1 MRVIP
6 VRLTDEEVRKID
18 LLTKRGIYRSRSE
31 AIRAILSKQLEEK
44 LGEDE
49 DVTPLVNKMLNL
61 RKAGENPVLLRLK
74 KSAVEVV
81 AEGRH

>member
-18 LLTKRGIYRSRSE
+18 LLTKRGLYRSRSE

-49 DVTPLVNKMLNL
+49 DVTPWSTKC
-61 RKAGENPVLLRLK
+61 
-74 KSAVEVV
+74 
-81 AEGRH
+81 